1 MATER
6 RATPRPPRLSRRDFL
21 GLASAA
27 IGLRVPRAWAAPEAG
42 AALSP
47 FEREHV
53 PVLQVPAATRNGA
66 KVPIVVTMA
75 HPMSSDHY
83 VTSIQVANNWDP
95 VPLKGT
101 FHLTPANGRVYL
113 AFQARM
119 HHGASQVSVVA
130 ECNQHGPS
138 YARRPITIPEEAG
151 G

>member
-1 MATER
+1 M
-6 RATPRPPRLSRRDFL
+6 LSRREFL
-21 GLASAA
+21 GLTSAA
-27 IGLRVPRAWAAPEAG
+27 VGLWMPRAWAASAAG
-42 AALSP
+42 DALSP

-53 PVLQVPAATRNGA
+53 PALQVPAATRNGA

-75 HPMSSDHY
+75 HPISSDHY

-119 HHGASQVSVVA
+119 HHRVKGRSLGMRAHALSLPALAKMERAAILTSFL
-130 ECNQHGPS
+130 
-138 YARRPITIPEEAG
+138 
-151 G
+151 